1 VTGSLHDAIA
11 DIALRLPPAQVD
23 SVAATVAVASGPDD
37 VHAPGAPN
45 PAVRTCVDR
54 IIECWRSEP
63 DTTGGGL
70 ALALRTAARTA
81 ERQRA
86 VERLEVVWTGPTT
99 HGVPVR
105 LTKQVLLEVI
115 GDARTHLLLLSFAAY
130 RVQAV
135 IDALA
140 AAGTR
145 GVTTDLVLETVEDS
159 AGRLSHDAA
168 ASLDA
173 VHAVRV
179 WHWPASERPGLDAGR
194 AALHAKAAV
203 ADSGLAFVTSANL
216 TGHALEE
223 NIEPGLLE
231 RV

>member
-1 VTGSLHDAIA
+1 M
-11 DIALRLPPAQVD
+11 
-23 SVAATVAVASGPDD
+23 
-37 VHAPGAPN
+37 
-45 PAVRTCVDR
+45 
-54 IIECWRSEP
+54 
-63 DTTGGGL
+63 
-70 ALALRTAARTA
+70 
-81 ERQRA
+81 
-86 VERLEVVWTGPTT
+86 
-99 HGVPVR
+99 PVR

-159 AGRLSHDAA
+159 AGRLSHDTA

-173 VHAVRV
+173 VPGVRV
-179 WHWPASERPGLDAGR
+179 WHWPASERPGLDAGH

-203 ADSGLAFVTSANL
+203 ADDGLAFVTSANL

-223 NIEPGLLE
+223 NIELGLLVRGGSGPARIRE
-231 RV
+231 HVEALMARGVLRRRDRSSDSRIGMTAAGLAS